1 VFASYINKTRKS
13 PPTPCAFAEERETKK
28 RKRREKEER
37 GREGKRRKRRKKKN
51 VRDEIECGRLL
62 DFAIEDKFYL
72 SKNWST
78 LLRDVASR
86 FVR

>member
-13 PPTPCAFAEERETKK
+13 PPTPCVFAEERNKKEKEK
-28 RKRREKEER
+28 RKRRE
-37 GREGKRRKRRKKKN
+37 RKRRKEKKKKEN

-62 DFAIEDKFYL
+62 NFAIEDKFYL

-86 FVR
+86 FVW

>member
-1 VFASYINKTRKS
+1 LLK
-13 PPTPCAFAEERETKK
+13 RETKK

-37 GREGKRRKRRKKKN
+37 GREGKRRKKKEN

-62 DFAIEDKFYL
+62 NFAIEDKFYL

-86 FVR
+86 FVW